1 MLFRLYYSRVSLL
14 ITSHTLEFLNSNSL
28 LLLCLVLARYS
39 LVKNL
44 FLVDLQ
50 VVCMAMVLLRAEGIS
65 DNVAELIFIN
75 GTVLI
80 NFWVLF
86 LVSLDKDLLL
96 LLLSWAVTALGLL
109 RLMIMLARLGENL
122 PGQLELILDKLL
134 ADLLVRSPSRWELV
148 VDLDN

>member
-1 MLFRLYYSRVSLL
+1 MLFRLYYSRLSLF

-109 RLMIMLARLGENL
+109 RLMMMLARLGENL
-122 PGQLELILDKLL
+122 PGQFELILDKLL

>member
-1 MLFRLYYSRVSLL
+1 MLFRLYYSRLSLL

-39 LVKNL
+39 FVKNL

-50 VVCMAMVLLRAEGIS
+50 VVCMAMVLLRAEGIN

-109 RLMIMLARLGENL
+109 RLMMMLARLGENL

>member
-1 MLFRLYYSRVSLL
+1 MLFRLYYSRLSLL

-96 LLLSWAVTALGLL
+96 LLLS
-109 RLMIMLARLGENL
+109 
-122 PGQLELILDKLL
+122 
-134 ADLLVRSPSRWELV
+134 
-148 VDLDN
+148 

>member
-1 MLFRLYYSRVSLL
+1 MLFRLYYSRLSLL

-39 LVKNL
+39 FVKNL

-109 RLMIMLARLGENL
+109 RLMMMLARLGENL
-122 PGQLELILDKLL
+122 PGQFELILDKLL